1 MRKNRKTTESSATS
15 TSNSKRSIWKNLI
28 IVMIFIVGL
37 GIFSYPIITNIIYER
52 AAKRVN
58 QDFDTAVTKI
68 EDNVVKDK
76 IDSAHAYNDY
86 LSGINNSEALKDP
99 YTKEQMD
106 AGVEDYAKMLEINEQ
121 IGHIIIP
128 KITLNAPI
136 YVGTSEKVLQKGIG
150 HMEGTSLPVGGNYT
164 HTVLTGHR
172 GLPTA
177 KLFTD
182 LDKLEVGDKFYIK
195 NIGGTIAYEVDQIK
209 VVEPTDLT
217 ELAIIP
223 GHDYCTLLTCTPYM
237 INSHRLLVRGHRID
251 YVEAVMERDI
261 ADNKTNN
268 MYRNLFLGTLTILIA
283 LLVYILLRFL
293 NSRRRTKAQANIDSV
308 SSEEKRG

>member
-1 MRKNRKTTESSATS
+1 M
-15 TSNSKRSIWKNLI
+15 
-28 IVMIFIVGL
+28 VFIVGL

-52 AAKRVN
+52 AARRVN

-68 EDNVVKDK
+68 EDSVVKDK
-76 IDSAHAYNDY
+76 MDRAHAYNDY
-86 LSGINNSEALKDP
+86 LSGIKNSETLKDP
-99 YTKEQMD
+99 YTKEQMH
-106 AGVEDYAKMLEINEQ
+106 AGVEEYAKMLEVNEQ
-121 IGHIIIP
+121 IGHIVIP
-128 KITLNAPI
+128 KIPLNAPI

-195 NIGGTIAYEVDQIK
+195 NIGGTIAYEIDQIK
-209 VVEPTDLT
+209 VVEPTELNDLS
-217 ELAIIP
+217 IVP

-251 YVEAVMERDI
+251 YVEAVMEKEITDS
-261 ADNKTNN
+261 KTNN
-268 MYRNLFLGTLTILIA
+268 MYRNLFWGTLATLIA
-283 LLVYILLRFL
+283 LLLYILLKHLKTRKRL
-293 NSRRRTKAQANIDSV
+293 RAQANIEV
-308 SSEEKRG
+308 VFSEKEKGID